1 MIGYRFQKQEEDSNL
16 DPFEKLLRIFKE
28 ILVYT
33 SGDVADAIDWMNE
46 IDREHHIT
54 DNAYGMG
61 DFIQDLRNKGYIKD
75 NVQNGSFEMSSK
87 MEQSIRKSA
96 LEEIFGQIKKSG
108 IISMKIWNTQKK
120 LHTIQFLT
128 ELCGL
133 MCLQHF

>member
-1 MIGYRFQKQEEDSNL
+1 MIGYRFQKQEEEANQ

-75 NVQNGSFEMSSK
+75 NTQNGSFEMSSK

-96 LEEIFGQIKKSG
+96 LEEIFGQIKK
-108 IISMKIWNTQKK
+108 
-120 LHTIQFLT
+120 
-128 ELCGL
+128 
-133 MCLQHF
+133 

>member
-1 MIGYRFQKQEEDSNL
+1 MIGYRFHKQEEDPNQ

-96 LEEIFGQIKKSG
+96 LEEIFGQIKKYPRRRREFVRSFHDRL
-108 IISMKIWNTQKK
+108 WRRPR
-120 LHTIQFLT
+120 
-128 ELCGL
+128 
-133 MCLQHF
+133 

>member
-1 MIGYRFQKQEEDSNL
+1 MIGYRFHKQEEDPNQ

-75 NVQNGSFEMSSK
+75 NVQNGSFEMS
-87 MEQSIRKSA
+87 
-96 LEEIFGQIKKSG
+96 
-108 IISMKIWNTQKK
+108 
-120 LHTIQFLT
+120 
-128 ELCGL
+128 
-133 MCLQHF
+133 